1 MPAPIT
7 STPLGVSSD
16 SHMSRA
22 PLTMSAGPMIR
33 QRTLCFMRAV
43 DTIAGAAA

>member
-7 STPLGVSSD
+7 RTPLGVSGD

-22 PLTMSAGPMIR
+22 PPTMSAGPVIR
-33 QRTLCFMRAV
+33 QRILCFMRAV
-43 DTIAGAAA
+43 DTIPGAAA